1 MPNKAARYFAGR
13 KRSAIHF
20 HRGHIPSSKR
30 GARRSD
36 PRVGRGTTTDW
47 KISTRVETIMMPPSR
62 SSIVRI
68 LSPLYSLFPTTG
80 FQNIV
85 VNVMKLLLD
94 IPNLFG
100 HRTQFQFRFDVHL
113 VVQVRL
119 DAVFGSLPVL
129 ADQDK
134 NGKASLPHDCAK
146 LPALF
151 VIHCRE
157 ERYLCKKL
165 CCIGTHTIN
174 PSSLFFILC

>member
-20 HRGHIPSSKR
+20 HRGHIPSSRK

-47 KISTRVETIMMPPSR
+47 KISTRVETTMMLPSM
-62 SSIVRI
+62 SSMVRI
-68 LSPLYSLFPTTG
+68 QSPLCSLFHPSG

-85 VNVMKLLLD
+85 VHVLKLLFD
-94 IPNLFG
+94 IPNMFG
-100 HRTQFQFRFDVHL
+100 YRTHFQFRFDVHL

-129 ADQDK
+129 ADQHK
-134 NGKASLPHDCAK
+134 NGKKDGLKRHCHREK
-146 LPALF
+146 L
-151 VIHCRE
+151 
-157 ERYLCKKL
+157 
-165 CCIGTHTIN
+165 
-174 PSSLFFILC
+174 